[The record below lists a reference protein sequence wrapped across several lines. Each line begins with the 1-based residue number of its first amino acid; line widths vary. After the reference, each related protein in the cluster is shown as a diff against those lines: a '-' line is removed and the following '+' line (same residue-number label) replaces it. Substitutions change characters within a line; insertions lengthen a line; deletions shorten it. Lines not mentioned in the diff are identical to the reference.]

1 MSDTNQYVDN
11 NEMKMDKQDPLN
23 FEKCA
28 EWGKK
33 EVIGQKQYLG
43 DLKDFEKVKKLER
56 WEENKWRIMC

>member
-1 MSDTNQYVDN
+1 
-11 NEMKMDKQDPLN
+11 MKMDKQDPLN

-33 EVIGQKQYLG
+33 EVIGQKQHLG